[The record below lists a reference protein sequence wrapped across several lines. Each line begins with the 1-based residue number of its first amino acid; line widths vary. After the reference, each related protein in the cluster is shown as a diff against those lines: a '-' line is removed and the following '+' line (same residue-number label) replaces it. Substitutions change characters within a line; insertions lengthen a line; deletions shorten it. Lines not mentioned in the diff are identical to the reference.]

1 MGLNPV
7 TRSACI
13 QSMTL
18 RVSVVVGTA
27 LLLGC
32 ASAPARSGA
41 PTDAGPAALPA
52 GGAGGAGGA
61 SAATAAVAPPPLRWP
76 VRTVPHVDL
85 WLHAF
90 AMLSDDTAS
99 VPLYRRGYRDSI
111 TVLKNQRNLLTA
123 LDGNREALRRGLQ
136 RGSYLDAQFLPFAYG
151 SWDELRATAEHYLQ
165 LGGDVRRA
173 PSRDVAFR
181 LQPFA
186 ALFPGSSDR
195 EWLRLFL
202 TGVDDEG
209 ARFLLAEHQRQLRE
223 RAPTITAVDSL
234 WQQVYRDKFE
244 RFLNNTGQRQGDL
257 VLSLP
262 IGGEGRTGPG
272 YTGRVMVAVT
282 YPARPADAAEV
293 LYVFAHEATGAL
305 VGPAV
310 SDNTTPAQQ
319 RAGVAAQF
327 ISSGQVQA
335 GAMLLTRIAPELLDG
350 YQRYYLTQSGQR
362 VTGDVR
368 ALFDR
373 TFTVPAIIREA
384 LARQIDIVLS
394 GI

>member
-1 MGLNPV
+1 M
-7 TRSACI
+7 I
-13 QSMTL
+13 L
-18 RVSVVVGTA
+18 RVSVVFGTA

-41 PTDAGPAALPA
+41 PTDATPAALPA
-52 GGAGGAGGA
+52 SEGGP
-61 SAATAAVAPPPLRWP
+61 ATAAVAPPPLRWP

-123 LDGNREALRRGLQ
+123 LDGNREVLRRGLQ

-151 SWDELRATAEHYLQ
+151 SWDELRATAEQFLQ
-165 LGGDVRRA
+165 WGGDVRRA
-173 PSRDVAFR
+173 PSREVAVR

-186 ALFPGSSDR
+186 ALFPGSNDR

-209 ARFLLAEHQRQLRE
+209 ARFLLVEHQRQLRE

-234 WQQVYRDKFE
+234 WQRVYRDKFE
-244 RFLNNTGQRQGDL
+244 RFLNNTGLRQGDL

-282 YPARPADAAEV
+282 YPARPADAAQV

-327 ISSGQVQA
+327 VSSGQVQA
-335 GAMLLTRIAPELLDG
+335 GAMLLARIAPELLDG
-350 YQRYYLTQSGQR
+350 YQRYYLAQSGQR

-373 TFTVPAIIREA
+373 TFTLPAIIREA